1 MGAYVKRVWLGTSLK
16 KKLGIYVCLVILII
30 GVSAVFSF
38 LLMDFTLG
46 NFKVILN
53 DNSKCYDFHEA
64 MALETQAFKSYTR
77 NRTEENRERYEQ
89 ACQRTGK
96 SLRQLPFDYRT
107 IRAERGIF
115 TMPMSVTVFR
125 GMRFLSW
132 DRKARDIS
140 PVCTRSMRCRIICR
154 RTPAFCCS

>member
-53 DNSKCYDFHEA
+53 DNSKCYD
-64 MALETQAFKSYTR
+64 L
-77 NRTEENRERYEQ
+77 
-89 ACQRTGK
+89 
-96 SLRQLPFDYRT
+96 
-107 IRAERGIF
+107 
-115 TMPMSVTVFR
+115 
-125 GMRFLSW
+125 
-132 DRKARDIS
+132 DRKS
-140 PVCTRSMRCRIICR
+140 VV
-154 RTPAFCCS
+154 